1 MLRQVCGDT
10 LQNMWR
16 YLAIYLHILWQ
27 VSLLSSIT
35 VFLWSHASALA
46 WRSVRNVA
54 DIRIRD
60 FRAHPTNPVGMLIVV
75 CKVSSTLPHSRP

>member
-35 VFLWSHASALA
+35 VFLWSHAGALFEEA
-46 WRSVRNVA
+46 YEMLQIFESE
-54 DIRIRD
+54 I
-60 FRAHPTNPVGMLIVV
+60 FRLTRQ
-75 CKVSSTLPHSRP
+75 TLWGC